1 MKMGVK
7 EFEELDNAIQQTGAL
22 LSAVMDKLSSLNDTV
37 IKLSEQQLK
46 LIKISNAINVVQTDI
61 KLPEKEGV

>member
-1 MKMGVK
+1 MGVK